1 MKKISP
7 VSRSGR
13 FARGPGADVVQFTE
27 SVSFDWRLWR
37 HDILGSMAHA
47 TMLQKIGVLSKKE
60 CIAIIRGLDAI
71 AKEIAAGKFKW
82 KPELEDVH
90 MNIESEL
97 TKRIPAGAKLHTG
110 RSRNDQV
117 ALDLRLWLR
126 DGIVLLLGEITGL
139 QRALVSLSE
148 KNSDVLIPG
157 YTHLQ
162 RAQPVCLAH
171 HLLAYVEMFER
182 DCERLWDCRYRVNI
196 CPLGSGAIA
205 GSTLPLD
212 RVFVAKALGFV
223 DASGKLQLT
232 QNSMDAVSDRDF
244 AVEFCAAAALL
255 AVHLSRL
262 AEDLI
267 LWASAEFN
275 FIKIADAYTTGSSL
289 MPQKKNPDIAE
300 LARGKSGRVIG
311 NLVAL
316 LTLLKGL
323 PMTYNRDLQE
333 DKERV
338 FDTADTVRATT
349 RLMAA
354 MLRNTKVNRAA
365 CDRAASDPALL
376 ATDLADYLV
385 RKGMPFRQAHHA
397 VGAVVALAEILD
409 KPLNKLSFAELQSV
423 DKKFGRDALGVFDLK
438 RAMAKRNLTG
448 APGTKEVAKQL
459 KRWRKN
465 LSF

>member
-1 MKKISP
+1 MNKKSP

-13 FARGPGADVVQFTE
+13 FTGGPAADVAQFTE

-37 HDILGSMAHA
+37 HDILGSMAH
-47 TMLQKIGVLSKKE
+47 THMLHTIGVLTKKE
-60 CIAIIRGLDAI
+60 CAAIIRGLDAI
-71 AKEIAAGKFKW
+71 GREIRAGKFKW
-82 KPELEDVH
+82 RPELEDVH
-90 MNIESEL
+90 MNIEAEL
-97 TKRIPAGAKLHTG
+97 SKRVPAGAKIHTA

-117 ALDLRLWLR
+117 ALDMRLWLR
-126 DGIVLLLGEITGL
+126 DEITLLLGEIANL
-139 QRALVSLSE
+139 QRALVSLGE
-148 KNSDVLIPG
+148 KNADVLIPG

-162 RAQPVCLAH
+162 RAQPVYLAH
-171 HLLAYVEMFER
+171 HLLAYVEMLER
-182 DCERLWDCRYRVNI
+182 DCERLWDCHSRVNV

-212 RVFVAKALGFV
+212 RALVAKLLGFV
-223 DASGKLQLT
+223 NVSGQVKLT
-232 QNSMDAVSDRDF
+232 QNSLDAVSDRDF

-255 AVHLSRL
+255 AVHFSRL

-267 LWASAEFN
+267 LCASAEFD

-300 LARGKSGRVIG
+300 LARGKTGRVFG
-311 NLVAL
+311 NLMSL

-333 DKERV
+333 DKERL

-354 MLRNTKVNRAA
+354 MLNNTKVNKPVCACAA
-365 CDRAASDPALL
+365 ADPALL

-385 RKGMPFRQAHHA
+385 KKGMPFRQAHHV
-397 VGAVVALAEILD
+397 VGVVVALAEKND
-409 KPLNKLSFAELQSV
+409 KPLNQLTLAELQGI
-423 DKKFGRDALGVFDLK
+423 DKTFGRDALGVFNLK
-438 RAMAKRNLTG
+438 TAMAKRNLTG

-459 KRWRKN
+459 ARWREQ
-465 LSF
+465 LS

>member
-13 FARGPGADVVQFTE
+13 FAGGPALDVASFTE
-27 SVSFDWRLWR
+27 SVSFDHRLWR
-37 HDILGSMAHA
+37 QDILGSMAHA
-47 TMLQKIGVLSKKE
+47 KMLQKIGVLTKKE
-60 CIAIIRGLDAI
+60 MLAIVRTLDLI
-71 AKEIAAGKFKW
+71 GKEIKAGKFRW
-82 KPELEDVH
+82 KAGLEDVH
-90 MNIESEL
+90 MNLEAEL
-97 TKRIPAGAKLHTG
+97 TKRAPAGAKLHTA

-117 ALDLRLWLR
+117 ALDMRLWLR
-126 DGIVLLLGEITGL
+126 DEIVLLLGEITDL
-139 QRALVSLSE
+139 QRALVSLGE
-148 KNSDVLIPG
+148 KNADVLIPG

-162 RAQPVCLAH
+162 RAQPVYLAH
-171 HLLAYVEMFER
+171 HLLAYVEMLER
-182 DCERLWDCRYRVNI
+182 DCERLWDCHSRVNV
-196 CPLGSGAIA
+196 CPLGSGALA

-212 RVFVAKALGFV
+212 RVFVAKLLGFV
-223 DASGKLQLT
+223 DASGRPQIT

-267 LWASAEFN
+267 LWTSAEFN
-275 FIKIADAYTTGSSL
+275 FVRIADAYTTGSSL
-289 MPQKKNPDIAE
+289 MPQKKNPDITE

-333 DKERV
+333 DKERL

-354 MLRNTKVNRAA
+354 VTRNTKVNRAVCA
-365 CDRAASDPALL
+365 AAASDPALL
-376 ATDLADYLV
+376 ATDLADHLV
-385 RKGMPFRQAHHA
+385 KKGMPFRQAHHI
-397 VGAVVALAEILD
+397 VGAVVALAEKTG
-409 KPLNKLSFAELQSV
+409 KPLDRLKSADLQSV
-423 DKKFGRDALGVFDLK
+423 NETFGRDALAVFDLK
-438 RAMAKRNLTG
+438 HAMSKRNFTG
-448 APGTKEVAKQL
+448 APGTREISKQL
-459 KRWRKN
+459 ARWREQ
-465 LSF
+465 LS